1 MDFAKVIWEKNTPKS
16 DIFDDFYFSS
26 DSGVEESTYNFL
38 EHNFLE
44 HKFKS
49 LSTKQKFCICET
61 GFGAGLNFTL
71 TLNLWQKVAPKDA
84 QLEFVSFEKYPM
96 DLENTS
102 KVLNSFEQLNNYEK
116 FLEQYKPQK
125 GLNIIS
131 FENVTLKLII
141 DDVNNIGQY
150 RFSKVDSWFLDGFTP
165 ARNIAM
171 WNDILFKNMALRS
184 KSNSSFATFTASS
197 LVRKKLQKYGF
208 EVKKD
213 TGFGK
218 KREMMYGFFKP

>member
-26 DSGVEESTYNFL
+26 DSGVQESTYNFI

-49 LSTKQKFCICET
+49 LSSKQNFCICEA

-71 TLNLWQKVAPKDA
+71 TFNLWQKVAPKDA

-96 DLENTS
+96 DLENIS
-102 KVLNSFEQLNNYEK
+102 KVLSSFKQLCNYHR
-116 FLEQYKPQK
+116 FLELYKPQE

-131 FENVTLKLII
+131 FENITLKLII
-141 DDVNNIGQY
+141 DDVNNIEQY
-150 RFSKVDSWFLDGFTP
+150 TFTEVDCWFLDGFTP
-165 ARNIAM
+165 ARNITM

-184 KSNSSFATFTASS
+184 NLKSSFATFTASS

-218 KREMMYGFFKP
+218 KREMMYGSFNP